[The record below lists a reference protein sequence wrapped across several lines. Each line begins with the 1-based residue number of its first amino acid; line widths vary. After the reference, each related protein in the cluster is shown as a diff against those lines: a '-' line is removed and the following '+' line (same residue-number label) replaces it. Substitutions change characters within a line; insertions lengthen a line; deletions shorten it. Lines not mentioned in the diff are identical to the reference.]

1 MGKNILFNEREYDN
15 LSDDEL
21 FDPYELIE
29 KAIRSH
35 YNVKNEYIELEINH
49 IYTSGS
55 DIQMKGTYLV
65 KDTKLDERKW
75 QGDFDILIN
84 EYFKIKK
91 QMIE

>member
-35 YNVKNEYIELEINH
+35 YNVKNEYIELEINQ
-49 IYTSGS
+49 IYNSGS